1 MCRQVPVPGV
11 EQEIFI
17 PQTAGIGIYTFLGNL
32 LETEFLR
39 PHVIQSV
46 EGNASLCSWSCLV

>member
-11 EQEIFI
+11 DQELFI
-17 PQTAGIGIYTFLGNL
+17 PQAAGMGIYTFLGKL

-39 PHVIQSV
+39 PHPVR
-46 EGNASLCSWSCLV
+46 